1 MKFGYTNTIEQILH
15 ATILC
20 IKMLKLTPKAVPT
33 IFIRKKKKHCQLQ
46 MYAYLIFG
54 IEKFNLYM
62 TFVFQIKRD

>member
-1 MKFGYTNTIEQILH
+1 MYQNAQVN
-15 ATILC
+15 
-20 IKMLKLTPKAVPT
+20 PKSSANY
-33 IFIRKKKKHCQLQ
+33 IYKKKKKKHCQLQ